1 MRHGDRGW
9 LIVAAVV
16 VAIEVTADDGEL
28 LSEACDRY
36 LADHPWLTRGIV
48 AAFALHLANVL
59 PDRYDPL
66 HMLFAAKRHITPQR
80 GNQ

>member
-16 VAIEVTADDGEL
+16 VAIEVTAGDGEL
-28 LSEACDRY
+28 LSEAVDRY
-36 LADHPWLTRGIV
+36 LANHPWLTRSIV
-48 AAFALHLANVL
+48 ASFALHLANVL

-66 HMLFAAKRHITPQR
+66 HMAFATKRRLTPLK